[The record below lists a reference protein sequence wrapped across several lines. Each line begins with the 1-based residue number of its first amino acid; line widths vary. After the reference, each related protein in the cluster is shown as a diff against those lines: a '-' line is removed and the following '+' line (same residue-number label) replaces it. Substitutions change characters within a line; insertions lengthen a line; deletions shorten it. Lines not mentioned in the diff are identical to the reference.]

1 MYVGTS
7 WKVSLKEMRC
17 PSFSVSTRTPSQSKR
32 RAEGSDEEEEEEAE
46 AEQHNLRLLETP
58 NVVVDMLRAS
68 SFEDSGVVVVVVR
81 ICVLS

>member
-1 MYVGTS
+1 
-7 WKVSLKEMRC
+7 MRW

-32 RAEGSDEEEEEEAE
+32 RAEGSDDEEEEEAE

-58 NVVVDMLRAS
+58 NGVVLVVAIEVS
-68 SFEDSGVVVVVVR
+68 VNEDSGEVVR